1 MASLSMLRFLFLAI
15 FFVGITAT
23 TSTNDIK
30 AIYWLEQPLFPPSA
44 INTSLFTHVYYAF
57 LAPNNVTYELD
68 VVSNSTGTNLAT
80 FTNTLRS
87 NVATL
92 ISIGGAN
99 SNSTLFSLIAANA
112 AARATFI
119 NSTITVARTFGFNGI
134 DLDWEFP
141 RTVNEM
147 NDLGLLFKEWR
158 AAVSAEAA
166 ATGREPLL
174 LTAAV
179 YFSVDYFLSETTSLR
194 YPVDSINENLD
205 WVNVMS
211 YDLNGPWSNH
221 TGPPAGLFDPK
232 NNASVSYGLG
242 SWIRGGV
249 IPKKVVM
256 GLPLYGRTWQLL
268 EPNVH
273 GIGAPASG
281 PGPGSN
287 GAMALFQVLEFNN
300 ETGANVVCDKE
311 TASVYSYSGSYW
323 VGYDD
328 PKTVAV
334 KVGFA
339 QALSLH
345 GYFFWAAGLDTSDW
359 KISTQALNAWMLCI
373 EETGGM
379 N

>member
-1 MASLSMLRFLFLAI
+1 MASLSMLRFLFLATL
-15 FFVGITAT
+15 FVITAT
-23 TSTNDIK
+23 SSTNDVK

-57 LAPNNVTYELD
+57 LAPNNVTYELH
-68 VVSNSTGTNLAT
+68 VSNSTATNLAK
-80 FTNTLRS
+80 FTTTLGS
-87 NVATL
+87 TVATL

-99 SNSTLFSLIAANA
+99 SNATLFSLIAANS

-119 NSTITVARTFGFNGI
+119 NSTITLARTFGFHGV

-141 RTVNEM
+141 RTASEM
-147 NDLGLLFKEWR
+147 KNLGLLFKKWR
-158 AAVSAEAA
+158 AAIAAEAA

-179 YFSVDYFLSETTSLR
+179 YFSVDYFLSETSSLR
-194 YPVDSINENLD
+194 YPVGSINENLD

-221 TGPPAGLFDPK
+221 TGPPAGLFNPK
-232 NNASVSYGLG
+232 SNASVGYGLG

-256 GLPLYGRTWQLL
+256 GLPLYGRTWQLRDRS
-268 EPNVH
+268 VH
-273 GIGAPASG
+273 GIGAPTIG
-281 PGPGSN
+281 PVPGSD
-287 GAMALFQVLEFNN
+287 GVMALFQVLQFNK
-300 ETGANVVCDKE
+300 ETGAKVVYDRE

-323 VGYDD
+323 IGYDD
-328 PKTVAV
+328 PISVAV

-339 QALSLH
+339 QAFSLR

-373 EETGGM
+373 KETGRM

>member
-1 MASLSMLRFLFLAI
+1 
-15 FFVGITAT
+15 
-23 TSTNDIK
+23 
-30 AIYWLEQPLFPPSA
+30 
-44 INTSLFTHVYYAF
+44 
-57 LAPNNVTYELD
+57 
-68 VVSNSTGTNLAT
+68 
-80 FTNTLRS
+80 
-87 NVATL
+87 
-92 ISIGGAN
+92 
-99 SNSTLFSLIAANA
+99 
-112 AARATFI
+112 
-119 NSTITVARTFGFNGI
+119 
-134 DLDWEFP
+134 
-141 RTVNEM
+141 
-147 NDLGLLFKEWR
+147 
-158 AAVSAEAA
+158 
-166 ATGREPLL
+166 
-174 LTAAV
+174 
-179 YFSVDYFLSETTSLR
+179 
-194 YPVDSINENLD
+194 
-205 WVNVMS
+205 MS

-256 GLPLYGRTWQLL
+256 GLPLYGRTWQLRDRS
-268 EPNVH
+268 VH
-273 GIGAPASG
+273 GIGAPTIG
-281 PGPGSN
+281 
-287 GAMALFQVLEFNN
+287 V
-300 ETGANVVCDKE
+300 DRE

-359 KISTQALNAWMLCI
+359 KISTQALNAWMLGI